1 MTRVPLESPLV
12 WVAFATAAWEAGKEV
27 LGSAK
32 KRAERSSGEAAAG
45 SSGSPLSRTASATLA
60 PVTPR
65 VPQGELRL
73 AGRRVLWRL
82 ALGSGIGSEWGAIA
96 QRLHK
101 SSPLNRCP
109 ALPLCAEMARSKPQ
123 ASSSSPAI
131 LR

>member
-65 VPQGELRL
+65 VPQ
-73 AGRRVLWRL
+73 
-82 ALGSGIGSEWGAIA
+82 
-96 QRLHK
+96 
-101 SSPLNRCP
+101 
-109 ALPLCAEMARSKPQ
+109 EMARSKPQ